1 MSTETPKRLICEYD
15 KPSNVSQLVN
25 YFLNF
30 LTGLSADHTFDPIA
44 TLLGAAKDQVTK
56 LNEAELA
63 ALTKVPGKAALR
75 DNELLATTIIMDQVL
90 SKVQEAG
97 DANLAGARAL
107 FETHQLKIE
116 EHPGHARSEMEVK
129 HGKVSKTFI
138 VQNKP
143 VAQYAGYVWLISIDK
158 INWKLGTFA
167 AKASGVISKCGDDEL
182 VIGTRYYVKS
192 QTNHKDV
199 FSDWSQIA
207 EITCI

>member
-1 MSTETPKRLICEYD
+1 MTDEALKRLICEYD
-15 KPSNVSQLVN
+15 KPSNVSQLVH
-25 YFLNF
+25 YFQNF
-30 LTGLSADHTFDPIA
+30 LTGLSDDHTFDPYAELIEAA
-44 TLLGAAKDQVTK
+44 TTQVGK
-56 LNEAELA
+56 LNTAELA
-63 ALTKVPGKAALR
+63 ALTRVPGKAALR
-75 DNELLATTIIMDQVL
+75 DTELLATTIIMDQVL

-116 EHPGHARSEMEVK
+116 EHPGHVRSEMEVK

-143 VAQYAGYVWLISIDK
+143 VAHYAGYVWLISIDI
-158 INWKLGTFA
+158 INWKLGTYA

-182 VIGTRYYVKS
+182 VVGRLYYVKS
-192 QTNHKDV
+192 QSNYKDM